1 MNIGDEVYTLEQLRK
16 MNCLDGDKKLVF
28 LDKVNEYIDERER
41 IHQISLECARKG
53 AKKEIIDRLYPEK
66 EIKCFAQ
73 AVRLGPSQAER
84 REILKELELE

>member
-1 MNIGDEVYTLEQLRK
+1 MNISDEVYTLEQLRK

-28 LDKVNEYIDERER
+28 LHQVNKYIDERER

-73 AVRLGPSQAER
+73 AVRHGPSQAER
-84 REILKELELE
+84 RRMLEEEGLE